1 MVYFVGFIMF
11 VIALLE
17 IITVSW
23 IYGNYLLYFLEH
35 LSVFRKLCHGQVQR
49 PLNSFKIF
57 SLSCRL
63 AHISVKYEINF
74 WSNIFFFFYDFSIR
88 IEEHLERCGIHVGH
102 STGLLL
108 EIYVGTFYSGHS
120 GLHFHL
126 FDIQFARVQIGWL
139 RLPHETDRSVSV
151 SLTYYELVEIS
162 MWFTA
167 AGWLLS
173 TSALIQI
180 PIWGVYVIHTQKR
193 GTTLLEVTTA
203 RFESRFNSIHSSLLF
218 PAYQEQFPAFT
229 KLGTKRFE
237 NTGRLAQVQ
246 RRNTRSSINPSL
258 GVHLTPSGT

>member
-1 MVYFVGFIMF
+1 MF

-49 PLNSFKIF
+49 PLNSLNIF

-63 AHISVKYEINF
+63 THISVKYEINF
-74 WSNIFFFFYDFSIR
+74 KSIIFFDNFSIR

-126 FDIQFARVQIGWL
+126 FDIQFARVQIGRL
-139 RLPHETDRSVSV
+139 RLPHETDRSVSI
-151 SLTYYELVEIS
+151 SLTDYELVEIS
-162 MWFTA
+162 M
-167 AGWLLS
+167 
-173 TSALIQI
+173 
-180 PIWGVYVIHTQKR
+180 
-193 GTTLLEVTTA
+193 
-203 RFESRFNSIHSSLLF
+203 
-218 PAYQEQFPAFT
+218 
-229 KLGTKRFE
+229 
-237 NTGRLAQVQ
+237 
-246 RRNTRSSINPSL
+246 
-258 GVHLTPSGT
+258 